1 MANHPLS
8 LSADPAMLLL
18 SHSAAAADP
27 ADEDNNNTPTLAHMP
42 ALPSTLSADHQ
53 LLPWLTPL
61 PTNSSSASSAS
72 SSSSSSASSDSLSSP
87 SSSSSSSPSLCR
99 HHTLD
104 PLEPE
109 IPACFASSSLCLS
122 TPASNPSSTRDPLKT
137 TRPIFLLPGPALNHP
152 HLNLASPQALNPP
165 PNFAI
170 VAPGIFR
177 SSFPKPNTFNSWLNS
192 NYGQSFPE
200 DKIRLALRQVL
211 DVRNHPMLIHCN
223 KGKHRTGC
231 LVGCLRKLQHWSSTA
246 IFDEYRRYAFPKSR
260 NMDQQFIELFDHS
273 PVWEEVDPDFAPEWL
288 DLSM

>member
-42 ALPSTLSADHQ
+42 ALPSTLK
-53 LLPWLTPL
+53 
-61 PTNSSSASSAS
+61 
-72 SSSSSSASSDSLSSP
+72 
-87 SSSSSSSPSLCR
+87 
-99 HHTLD
+99 
-104 PLEPE
+104 PE

-177 SSFPKPNTFNSWLNS
+177 SSFPKPEHFQFLAQLKLRTILTLVQEPYPLELVKHYESVGIKLIQYAIPGNKEPFVHI
-192 NYGQSFPE
+192 PE